1 MSTVRSYPTWG
12 AVCAASENATL
23 GMQIILDTYTRTIHN
38 SCSETYKT
46 LLGGCSREL
55 TSDEKTCVIYIEIV
69 LTLKETWQPA
79 LVAFKS
85 AKEAQRAVMPEQT
98 TATLV

>member
-12 AVCAASENATL
+12 AVSVSSENAAL
-23 GMQIILDTYTRTIHN
+23 GMQIVLDTYTRTVHN
-38 SCSETYKT
+38 NCSEIYRT
-46 LLGGCSREL
+46 LLDGCSREL

-69 LTLKETWQPA
+69 LTLKETWRPA

-85 AKEAQRAVMPEQT
+85 AKEGQLVAMLEQT